1 MSEVTQIV
9 VGCAIGSLGGLA
21 ITTVFAVLLCRNF
34 DAVMD
39 FLDGKK

>member
-1 MSEVTQIV
+1 VSEATQIA
-9 VGCAIGSLGGLA
+9 VGCAVGSLGGLA
-21 ITTVFAVLLCRNF
+21 ITAVFAVLLCRNF